1 MMTKRKRSQ
10 DVEVDWLKYYE
21 SISEVCPWS
30 LGYYKAGRID
40 HVDLKATV
48 GRQPLNNDLIARVYY
63 STDWTSSQLEDMA
76 DAYNELYPEE
86 EWLWSSPSYGGYSTP
101 VPALIQQDRAILEEA
116 RNKKRK

>member
-10 DVEVDWLKYYE
+10 DVEVNWSEYYQ

-30 LGYYKAGRID
+30 LGYYRQGRID
-40 HVDLKATV
+40 HRDIAATV
-48 GRQPLNNDLIARVYY
+48 GRMPLDGNLVARVYY
-63 STDWTSSQLEDMA
+63 STDWTSSQLLDMA
-76 DAYNELYPEE
+76 DAYNDLYPEE
-86 EWLWSSPSYGGYSTP
+86 EWLYSHPSYGGYSTP

>member
-1 MMTKRKRSQ
+1 MIKRKNQDQ
-10 DVEVDWLKYYE
+10 DVEVNWLKYYE

-30 LGYYKAGRID
+30 LGYYKQGRID
-40 HVDLKATV
+40 HVDLSATV

-63 STDWTSSQLEDMA
+63 STDWTNSQLEQMA

-86 EWLWSSPSYGGYSTP
+86 EWLWSSPSFKGYSTP

>member
-10 DVEVDWLKYYE
+10 DVEVNWLKYYE

-30 LGYYKAGRID
+30 LGYYSQGRID
-40 HVDLKATV
+40 HQDISAIV
-48 GRQPLNNDLIARVYY
+48 GRMPLDGNLVARVYY
-63 STDWTSSQLEDMA
+63 SKDWTSRQLEDMA
-76 DAYNELYPEE
+76 DAYNDLYPEE
-86 EWLWSSPSYGGYSTP
+86 EWLWSSPSYQGYSTP

>member
-10 DVEVDWLKYYE
+10 DVEVNWLKYYE

-30 LGYYKAGRID
+30 LGYYKQGKID
-40 HVDLKATV
+40 HVDLSVIV
-48 GRQPLNNDLIARVYY
+48 GRMPLDGNLVARVYY
-63 STDWTSSQLEDMA
+63 SKDWTSRQLEDMA
-76 DAYNELYPEE
+76 DAYNDLYPEE
-86 EWLWSSPSYGGYSTP
+86 EWLYSHPSYQGYSTP

>member
-1 MMTKRKRSQ
+1 MTKRKRSQ
-10 DVEVDWLKYYE
+10 DVEVNWLKYYE

-30 LGYYKAGRID
+30 LGYCTVPGLA
-40 HVDLKATV
+40 HVDLEATV

-63 STDWTSSQLEDMA
+63 STDWTSRQLLDMA
-76 DAYNELYPEE
+76 DAYNDLYPEE
-86 EWLWSSPSYGGYSTP
+86 EWLYSHPSYGGYSTP